1 MGECLLLVF
10 YWSVSGYAKLIQPTN
25 SNLQGNNV
33 KVEGRIFRITLGFA
47 APVLIVP
54 VAILLLGL
62 LLSFFKNEKIEL
74 ENVLVGVLAV
84 LFFSSIITLIP
95 AIIYTFVMEF
105 LINPKI
111 NNNILVV
118 TISAVFGGLTGVPM
132 YQYGWHYI
140 GMVVGL
146 LLGTLL
152 RKNYIFHKKCLSP

>member
-1 MGECLLLVF
+1 M
-10 YWSVSGYAKLIQPTN
+10 
-25 SNLQGNNV
+25 
-33 KVEGRIFRITLGFA
+33 KVEGRVFRITLGFLV
-47 APVLIVP
+47 PILIVP

-62 LLSFFKNEKIEL
+62 LLSFFESNKIEL
-74 ENVLVGVLAV
+74 ETVLVNFLGV

-118 TISAVFGGLTGVPM
+118 TISAVFGGLTGVLG

-140 GMVVGL
+140 GMIVGL
-146 LLGTLL
+146 VLGTLL
-152 RKNYIFHKKCLSP
+152 RKNYIFHKKCLN